1 MKNAFQNVKKFEGKF
16 LDVIIVCLLIKCCGE
31 KTFFVACEHKMSQD
45 IFSRIFRHFEA
56 FWPVG
61 ASTVLHP

>member
-1 MKNAFQNVKKFEGKF
+1 MFTHKVLWRK
-16 LDVIIVCLLIKCCGE
+16 

-45 IFSRIFRHFEA
+45 IFSRTFRHFEA